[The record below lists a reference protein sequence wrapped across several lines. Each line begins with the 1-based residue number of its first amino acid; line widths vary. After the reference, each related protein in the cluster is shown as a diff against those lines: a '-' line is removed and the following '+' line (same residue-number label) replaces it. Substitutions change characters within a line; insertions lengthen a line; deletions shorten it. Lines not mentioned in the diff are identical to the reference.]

1 MSLKNFTKNEPV
13 EEGISFK
20 DNALI
25 KARFASKLTSYSYS
39 TLADD
44 SGICI
49 EKLNDAPGIFS
60 ARWAYKNDYNFAF
73 EKIKDSLS
81 AKGLSINGQLAK
93 FVCVLALIDK
103 KKNEFIFEGTLKGK
117 IIFPPR
123 GNNGF
128 GYDPIFIP
136 VNHRKTLAQ
145 ISSSLKNSIS
155 HRKKAIKKLLKHS
168 LFKNHFFRN

>member
-1 MSLKNFTKNEPV
+1 MSLKNLTKNEPA
-13 EEGISFK
+13 EEGLSFK

-103 KKNEFIFEGTLKGK
+103 KKMNLYLKE
-117 IIFPPR
+117 P
-123 GNNGF
+123 
-128 GYDPIFIP
+128 
-136 VNHRKTLAQ
+136 
-145 ISSSLKNSIS
+145 
-155 HRKKAIKKLLKHS
+155 
-168 LFKNHFFRN
+168 

>member
-1 MSLKNFTKNEPV
+1 M
-13 EEGISFK
+13 
-20 DNALI
+20 
-25 KARFASKLTSYSYS
+25 
-39 TLADD
+39 
-44 SGICI
+44 
-49 EKLNDAPGIFS
+49 
-60 ARWAYKNDYNFAF
+60 
-73 EKIKDSLS
+73 
-81 AKGLSINGQLAK
+81 
-93 FVCVLALIDK
+93 IDE

-136 VNHRKTLAQ
+136 VNHRNTLAQ

-168 LFKNHFFRN
+168 LFKDHFFRN